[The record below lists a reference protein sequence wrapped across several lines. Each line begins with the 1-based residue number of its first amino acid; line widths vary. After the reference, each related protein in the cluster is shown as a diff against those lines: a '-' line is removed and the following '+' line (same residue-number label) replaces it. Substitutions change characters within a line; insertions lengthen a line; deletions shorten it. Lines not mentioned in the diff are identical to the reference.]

1 MPPVDRQDLDP
12 ALSAALSTQ
21 SYGAQIAIEG
31 LRVLPLRAHRDD
43 SGSFVELGRLDQA
56 GALLSMPDFA
66 VRQINHSVLL
76 PGGIKAWHLHLSQDD
91 VWFVPE
97 NSRVIAAFRDLRTD
111 SPTTG
116 QLQRMTLGGGQP
128 ALVRI
133 PAGVAHGL
141 ANPFHAPATLIYL
154 VDQIFDPADPDERRL
169 PWDEWGAEI
178 WECTRG

>member
-12 ALSAALSTQ
+12 ALSATLSTQ
-21 SYGAQIAIEG
+21 EYGAQQPIDG
-31 LRVLPLRAHRDD
+31 LRVLPLKAHRDD

-76 PGGIKAWHLHLSQDD
+76 PGGVKAWHLHLSQDD

-97 NSRVIAAFRDLRTD
+97 NSRVIAAFRDLRSD
-111 SPTTG
+111 SPTKG
-116 QLQRMTLGGGQP
+116 QLQRTTLGGGQP
-128 ALVRI
+128 SLVRI

-141 ANPFHAPATLIYL
+141 ANPFETPAALIYL
-154 VDQIFDPADPDERRL
+154 VDQVFDPKNPDERRL
-169 PWDEWGAEI
+169 PWDVWGAEI
-178 WECTRG
+178 WERTRG